1 MKRICSVSVK
11 TSNPR
16 NIPRRLLS
24 LALCGLLLFSAGC
37 QAGVQPTDPPPSPS
51 RPPCFWT

>member
-24 LALCGLLLFSAGC
+24 LALCGLLLLSA
-37 QAGVQPTDPPPSPS
+37 AGLVVLGKK
-51 RPPCFWT
+51 RR